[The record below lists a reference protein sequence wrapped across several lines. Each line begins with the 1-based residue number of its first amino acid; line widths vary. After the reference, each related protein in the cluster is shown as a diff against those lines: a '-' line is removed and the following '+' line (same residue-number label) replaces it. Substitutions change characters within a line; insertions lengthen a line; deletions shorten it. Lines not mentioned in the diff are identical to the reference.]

1 MNGDPEGSGSA
12 NVGARMKR
20 LPAALPAFASA
31 ASARR
36 RLRDESLG
44 FLLVVAPGT
53 GRLLGAVDGE
63 ALGPR
68 PCCERLG
75 RACTVVQHLAA
86 DVHFCFPD
94 ESAAEVAETE
104 AELASRGKVPR
115 RRRIPLLVVDEGLR
129 PLGIFRCEENDA
141 ATDPASRTQ
150 AA

>member
-1 MNGDPEGSGSA
+1 MNEDPDDSGPVR
-12 NVGARMKR
+12 VGARMRR
-20 LPAALPAFASA
+20 LPAVIPAFASA

-36 RLRDESLG
+36 RLRDEALG

-63 ALGPR
+63 ALDPR

-75 RACTVVQHLAA
+75 RACTVVQHLAP

-94 ESAAEVAETE
+94 ESVGEVAETE
-104 AELASRGKVPR
+104 AELADLGKIPR
-115 RRRIPLLVVDEGLR
+115 LRRIPLLVVDEALK
-129 PLGIFRCEENDA
+129 PLGIFRGEESDADA
-141 ATDPASRTQ
+141 APRNQ